1 MGCAGLLQRLLCVL
15 ILGAVLP
22 TAANP
27 QLRSSFPGRRIG
39 GGTRGEC
46 TARLLVHLVP
56 KNSVF
61 APDQGHLL
69 GVLQGP
75 TQTPK
80 PLLIDFRRLAAA
92 ATVKVAKDRIQR
104 LRFAPSVAGITLFRT
119 PARDGVLWESSYEC
133 QDPPPG
139 VDVQSWDGG
148 FDAPPA
154 ISLLLVE
161 PTKVD
166 RGHQDRLNALVD
178 RCAGDVS
185 KKDLISD
192 FNLAVLDLRSWPDRL
207 PVRCLF

>member
-1 MGCAGLLQRLLCVL
+1 M
-15 ILGAVLP
+15 
-22 TAANP
+22 
-27 QLRSSFPGRRIG
+27 
-39 GGTRGEC
+39 
-46 TARLLVHLVP
+46 
-56 KNSVF
+56 
-61 APDQGHLL
+61 L
-69 GVLQGP
+69 GVLQGL

-92 ATVKVAKDRIQR
+92 ATVKVAKNRIQR

-139 VDVQSWDGG
+139 VDVQSCDGG
-148 FDAPPA
+148 FEAPPA

-166 RGHQDRLNALVD
+166 RGHQDRLNAFVD

>member
-39 GGTRGEC
+39 VGTRGEC

-69 GVLQGP
+69 WVLQAP

-104 LRFAPSVAGITLFRT
+104 LCFALSVAGITLFRT

-192 FNLAVLDLRSWPDRL
+192 FDLAVLDLRSWPDRL